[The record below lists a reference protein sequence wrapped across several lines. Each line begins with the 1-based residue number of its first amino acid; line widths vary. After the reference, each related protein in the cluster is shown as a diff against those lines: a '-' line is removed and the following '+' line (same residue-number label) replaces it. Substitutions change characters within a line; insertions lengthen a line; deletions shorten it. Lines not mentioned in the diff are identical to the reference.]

1 MKPHAKTIGSR
12 SGWIFATV
20 RCSVRSTVNTT
31 AVRGTAGRT
40 GQSGPMAIVDVL
52 EWQSTATLGARRRV
66 CRRQQNPAARAQAR
80 WLCSALRRG
89 QPTTAHHPRRP
100 DPPRGITRRK
110 GSPGVHGWPSGAKD
124 RTTRPSRG
132 PQLDPRAGR
141 CCCSQLRR
149 TRIAAQQ
156 HQASSPRAA
165 TGQSGAP
172 GTSLGPWTPLEW
184 PSGAGKGRVLL
195 FVAFTCA

>member
-1 MKPHAKTIGSR
+1 MVAISDLDLFNVHAGVRKR
-12 SGWIFATV
+12 LGWAPPP
-20 RCSVRSTVNTT
+20 
-31 AVRGTAGRT
+31 AV
-40 GQSGPMAIVDVL
+40 D
-52 EWQSTATLGARRRV
+52 
-66 CRRQQNPAARAQAR
+66 NPT
-80 WLCSALRRG
+80 
-89 QPTTAHHPRRP
+89 PAHHPRRP
-100 DPPRGITRRK
+100 DPPRGVTRRK
-110 GSPGVHGWPSGAKD
+110 GSPGVHGWPSGATD
-124 RTTRPSRG
+124 RTTRPCRG

-184 PSGAGKGRVLL
+184 PSGAGKGRAPLIVVLASVSVCL
-195 FVAFTCA
+195 IKFPPNGRLVGFWPVEISFVQGPFSYAYRPLLLI

>member
-1 MKPHAKTIGSR
+1 MATTSYSNLRALRPEVGVARGGHQRPGSF
-12 SGWIFATV
+12 SCTCLI
-20 RCSVRSTVNTT
+20 
-31 AVRGTAGRT
+31 
-40 GQSGPMAIVDVL
+40 
-52 EWQSTATLGARRRV
+52 
-66 CRRQQNPAARAQAR
+66 AQAR
-80 WLCSALRRG
+80 WLCSATRRG
-89 QPTTAHHPRRP
+89 QPTTAHHPRPP
-100 DPPRGITRRK
+100 DPPRGVTRRK

-124 RTTRPSRG
+124 RTTRPSRD

-184 PSGAGKGRVLL
+184 PSGAGKGRAPFIVVLASVSVCL
-195 FVAFTCA
+195 IKFPPF

>member
-1 MKPHAKTIGSR
+1 MHPGDPLRRVTPRGGSGR
-12 SGWIFATV
+12 RGW
-20 RCSVRSTVNTT
+20 C
-31 AVRGTAGRT
+31 AVVGLSTAGGGAQPRRLRT
-40 GQSGPMAIVDVL
+40 PACPLNRSRPLMATTSCTNL
-52 EWQSTATLGARRRV
+52 
-66 CRRQQNPAARAQAR
+66 RAQAGLR
-80 WLCSALRRG
+80 LITAFRRG
-89 QPTTAHHPRRP
+89 QPTTAHHPRPP

-184 PSGAGKGRVLL
+184 PSGAGKGRAPLIVG
-195 FVAFTCA
+195 FTCA